1 VRRAVGPL
9 IASVGLLVTAW
20 AVVAARDVDVTS
32 PTRVVTGGPYA
43 LSRNPMYVGW
53 TIAYLGIALAIGSRW
68 LLILLPAVLAYTHGT
83 VLHEER
89 HLETRLG
96 RDYSQYRARVRRYL

>member
-1 VRRAVGPL
+1 L

-32 PTRVVTGGPYA
+32 PTKVVTSGPYA
-43 LSRNPMYVGW
+43 LSRNPMYLGW
-53 TIAYLGIALAIGSRW
+53 TVAYLGIALVARSRW
-68 LLILLPAVLAYTHGT
+68 LLILLPALLAYTHGT

-89 HLETRLG
+89 RLETRLG
-96 RDYSQYRARVRRYL
+96 RDYTQYRARVRRYL